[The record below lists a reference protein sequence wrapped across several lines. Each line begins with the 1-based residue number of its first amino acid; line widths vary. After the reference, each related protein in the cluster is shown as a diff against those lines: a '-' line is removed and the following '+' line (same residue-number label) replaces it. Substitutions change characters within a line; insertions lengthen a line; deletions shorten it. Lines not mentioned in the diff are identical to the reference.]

1 MTILRQYADKVLSRL
16 VYPSACDTSNQQAF
30 SATVAADS
38 VVCRR
43 NCNSNIELLMTT
55 ISDGGLR
62 RRDIIEAQRLRT
74 GEVGQP
80 DKFCRV
86 QRDRMDT
93 VLVVEDSRAMQ
104 RTLQRLFEADGLNV
118 QIAEDGE
125 AGLESFRRQIPSVVV
140 LDLKLPRMPGKEV
153 CRACKAHAR
162 SVPIVV
168 LSANDEVEDKVLLLE
183 LGADDYVTKPFSPK
197 ELLARVR
204 RAMRRSGQLSEM
216 ASPTGSGVQHDVL
229 AFDDIQ
235 IDFTSMVAT
244 RGAKSLI
251 LTAQEFKLLKYF
263 ANSPSRV
270 ISREK
275 LLNDVWGYQNYPT
288 TRTVDNH
295 VLRLRQKLEPDP
307 ANPRYFLTMHGSGY
321 KFIAGDSGLAPE
333 K

>member
-1 MTILRQYADKVLSRL
+1 M
-16 VYPSACDTSNQQAF
+16 
-30 SATVAADS
+30 
-38 VVCRR
+38 
-43 NCNSNIELLMTT
+43 E
-55 ISDGGLR
+55 
-62 RRDIIEAQRLRT
+62 
-74 GEVGQP
+74 
-80 DKFCRV
+80 
-86 QRDRMDT
+86 T
-93 VLVVEDSRAMQ
+93 VLVVEDSRPMQ
-104 RTLQRLFEADGLNV
+104 RTLQRLFEADGLKV
-118 QIAEDGE
+118 EIAEDGV
-125 AGLESFRRQIPSVVV
+125 AGLESFRRQTPSVVV

-153 CRACKAHAR
+153 CRACKAHTA

-204 RAMRRSGQLSEM
+204 RAMRRGGQLAEVAVLR
-216 ASPTGSGVQHDVL
+216 ASGAQRDVL
-229 AFDDIQ
+229 TFDDIR
-235 IDFTSMVAT
+235 IDFTSMVAS
-244 RGAKSLI
+244 RGSKSLI

-263 ANSPSRV
+263 ANSPARV

-321 KFIAGDSGLAPE
+321 KFLPGDLGLPPE